1 MSALSEWESALSG
14 LITSLPLLMVLL
26 LRYSL
31 AQASRHIL
39 SIFRFPPELA
49 EIVSWLPD
57 LDSFL
62 ALLQTLPLLGGLGG
76 FKF

>member
-1 MSALSEWESALSG
+1 MSALSEWEGALSG
-14 LITSLPLLMVLL
+14 LINPYHCLWFFCSGTALHRLPGTS
-26 LRYSL
+26 S
-31 AQASRHIL
+31 

>member
-1 MSALSEWESALSG
+1 MLERG
-14 LITSLPLLMVLL
+14 LRIGTS
-26 LRYSL
+26 S
-31 AQASRHIL
+31 

-49 EIVSWLPD
+49 GIVSWLPD